1 MDLNDSDVDDSAS
14 DSSSDEELEQERQRL
29 IAQAA
34 AAVLNVT
41 VTGAL
46 PCLESDPLYNKTPYH
61 TSTLTGADWVREL
74 LDGHPQRIRNE
85 LGVYK
90 DIFWD
95 LIESLIDG
103 GKGPSKHVTLEEK
116 LSIFLYISVTGI
128 SFRHA
133 GERFQQATDTI
144 SK

>member
-46 PCLESDPLYNKTPYH
+46 LCLESDPLYNKTH
-61 TSTLTGADWVREL
+61 LTTPPHSQVQTGCENYWMQAPNHLAVLVRS
-74 LDGHPQRIRNE
+74 N
-85 LGVYK
+85 
-90 DIFWD
+90 
-95 LIESLIDG
+95 
-103 GKGPSKHVTLEEK
+103 
-116 LSIFLYISVTGI
+116 
-128 SFRHA
+128 
-133 GERFQQATDTI
+133 
-144 SK
+144 